1 MMKRLQGVFVF
12 ALLVA
17 SATLSGSAYNS
28 ANGRLVTYNP
38 TKYQVW
44 ITIYNA
50 FRNQMGSRWLQPH
63 QTDYWNN
70 CCYAAGS
77 IYYVRAEVK
86 DYDAK
91 HNMIQIADTTIQVVP
106 RLCNMPAAPGKT
118 GDPYGYGRVVLRH
131 SGGNHFYWDRD
142 DIVEHPGNRC
152 INNR

>member
-1 MMKRLQGVFVF
+1 MKRILVFFIF
-12 ALLVA
+12 ALFIA
-17 SATLSGSAYNS
+17 GTTLSSSAYNS

-44 ITIYNA
+44 ITVYNV
-50 FRNQMGSRWLQPH
+50 FRNQMGSGWLQPH

-86 DYDAK
+86 K
-91 HNMIQIADTTIQVVP
+91 TENGHMSQIADTTIQVVP
-106 RLCNMPAAPGKT
+106 RLCNMPASPGKT
-118 GDPYGYGRVVLRH
+118 GDPYGYGRVVLRN

-142 DIVEHPGNRC
+142 DIVRNPGNTC
-152 INNR
+152 INNQ

>member
-1 MMKRLQGVFVF
+1 MRRLQAVLMF
-12 ALLVA
+12 ALLVVG
-17 SATLSGSAYNS
+17 ATLPCSAYNP

-38 TKYQVW
+38 TNYQVW
-44 ITIYNA
+44 ITIYNG

-63 QTDYWNN
+63 QTDLWNN

-86 DYDAK
+86 K
-91 HNMIQIADTTIQVVP
+91 TENGKMFQIADTTIRVVP

-142 DIVEHPGNRC
+142 DIVLQPGNQC
-152 INNR
+152 VNNR

>member
-1 MMKRLQGVFVF
+1 MRKIYVVLAFTLFV
-12 ALLVA
+12 AG
-17 SATLSGSAYNS
+17 ATLSSSAYNP

-38 TKYQVW
+38 TQYQVW
-44 ITIYNA
+44 ITVYNA
-50 FRNQMGSRWLQPH
+50 FRHQMGSGWLQAH

-86 DYDAK
+86 K
-91 HNMIQIADTTIQVVP
+91 TVNGQMSQIADTTIQVIP
-106 RLCNMPAAPGKT
+106 RLCNMAAAPGKT
-118 GDPYGYGRVVLRH
+118 GDPYGYGRVVLRN

-142 DIVEHPGNRC
+142 DIVEQPGNRC

>member
-1 MMKRLQGVFVF
+1 MKKFHIFLIF
-12 ALLVA
+12 AILFA
-17 SATLSGSAYNS
+17 GTTLSSSAYNS

-50 FRNQMGSRWLQPH
+50 FRNQMGSRWLNPH

-86 DYDAK
+86 K
-91 HNMIQIADTTIQVVP
+91 TENGHMSQIADTTIQVIP
-106 RLCNMPAAPGKT
+106 RLCNMPAGPGKT
-118 GDPYGYGRVVLRH
+118 GDPYGYGRVVLRN

-142 DIVEHPGNRC
+142 DLVQQPGNLC